1 MISQGWDVQ
10 RLTAGLSPPSIPA
23 GVPSVS
29 PKTHPRRWC
38 SRCPGDVPCPGRWP
52 LSSAQWY
59 PGEGQGTGVTALLG
73 LPQWPVPIAVGQV
86 LRDNLSEDMAGHGKV
101 PSSALGAVQAHHSS
115 LWCKLQNSAHPR
127 QDVAGNAE
135 GMTRRTCPLSKAPSR
150 MSFTVQR
157 VCTRASLRSD
167 WREPHHTRSLCC
179 SSPAHGS
186 SI

>member
-1 MISQGWDVQ
+1 MYKDLLQGYPLHPSLLGSPPCPP
-10 RLTAGLSPPSIPA
+10 RLTRDD
-23 GVPSVS
+23 GVADASGTSLVLVDGRY
-29 PKTHPRRWC
+29 HPH
-38 SRCPGDVPCPGRWP
+38 SGTLGR
-52 LSSAQWY
+52 
-59 PGEGQGTGVTALLG
+59 EKGQGTGVTALLG